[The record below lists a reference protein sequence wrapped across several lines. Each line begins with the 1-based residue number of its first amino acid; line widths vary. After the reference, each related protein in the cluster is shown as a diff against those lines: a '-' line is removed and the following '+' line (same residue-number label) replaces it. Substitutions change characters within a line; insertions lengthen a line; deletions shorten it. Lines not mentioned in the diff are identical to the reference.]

1 MTSPSFFSIWWLFTT
16 QFSSHN
22 IHSYCWYCFTCIK
35 KLLHCLLILVVVW
48 LYKVIKTF
56 SFRECFVREWF
67 TGRWRKG
74 LFSIWYT
81 LYASFIFLI
90 VVFNRTKCR
99 LTKRSQLC
107 LSRVAPCWRVQVI
120 RSEFFSRFIH
130 VINHEA
136 CLVFVDISIIVP
148 KREEQTSIKGKMLKS
163 CSFSGWQVL
172 NFLEELETSR
182 TFSDERKTN
191 SYF

>member
-1 MTSPSFFSIWWLFTT
+1 MQLWHRRVSFRYDGFLQPNFHHIIFTVT
-16 QFSSHN
+16 ADTVLPVKRNLRCLCFT
-22 IHSYCWYCFTCIK
+22 SYCIVYL
-35 KLLHCLLILVVVW
+35 LLHCLLILVVVW

-120 RSEFFSRFIH
+120 RNR
-130 VINHEA
+130 N
-136 CLVFVDISIIVP
+136 CLLFVNCLYKV
-148 KREEQTSIKGKMLKS
+148 
-163 CSFSGWQVL
+163 SFSVD
-172 NFLEELETSR
+172 S
-182 TFSDERKTN
+182 SMV
-191 SYF
+191 